1 MSVEKICFNQKKCKI
16 HTVEHCLVLL
26 NWTNSTWVTCDQYA
40 TCLHLW
46 YHIFVETSTLTKQ
59 QQLSSKIPINSMSSR
74 LVMNCSVAH
83 WQQLMPTST
92 SYVWKPCCIM
102 ARHVDT
108 IYTHHSTW
116 IWCSRSR
123 DKLALLQA
131 RLALW
136 HRLWR
141 RNLAARR
148 RLCGLNWHQQLV
160 TRGCRRQLGRRT
172 GLGFGHV
179 VIARVKELV
188 LYTHTRLPHSQT
200 IIHAIHLINCA
211 TRHLFSF
218 FSLSI
223 HSTGW
228 RWLPSVLWRC
238 WLGGR
243 KGIQPVKN
251 TVVGYWYGY
260 LSGAR
265 CRLAY
270 GPVDATATHS
280 LLLQ

>member
-1 MSVEKICFNQKKCKI
+1 MSVEKICFNQKKCK

-46 YHIFVETSTLTKQ
+46 YHIYVETSTLTKQ
-59 QQLSSKIPINSMSSR
+59 QQLSSKIPVNSMSSR

-123 DKLALLQA
+123 DELALLQA

-188 LYTHTRLPHSQT
+188 LYTHARLPHSQT
-200 IIHAIHLINCA
+200 IIHGIHLINCG
-211 TRHLFSF
+211 TR
-218 FSLSI
+218 
-223 HSTGW
+223 
-228 RWLPSVLWRC
+228 
-238 WLGGR
+238 
-243 KGIQPVKN
+243 
-251 TVVGYWYGY
+251 
-260 LSGAR
+260 
-265 CRLAY
+265 
-270 GPVDATATHS
+270 HS
-280 LLLQ
+280 LLVLFTKYSLNWLTVITFSALTLLVGRQEGHPACKKTEWWGTGMVICLQRGADLHMAQLMLLPLTLLLQ